1 MCGFAERFGELLFGD
16 AARLPH
22 RDLKVMLA
30 VIQSENERPPAMRKL
45 KTNAKTL
52 AALATAATLSMLAAC
67 SHQPVIPEA
76 KNVKI
81 ARENPSSD
89 CQELGRVM
97 GQVKTM
103 SGSIEQAIDDMKLD
117 AARKGANYV
126 RMEST
131 GAMGTSASGTAFKCP

>member
-1 MCGFAERFGELLFGD
+1 MKYVNLLSP
-16 AARLPH
+16 LC
-22 RDLKVMLA
+22 LCLV
-30 VIQSENERPPAMRKL
+30 
-45 KTNAKTL
+45 
-52 AALATAATLSMLAAC
+52 LAAC
-67 SHQPVIPEA
+67 SNQPIIPDA

-89 CQELGRVM
+89 CREIGKVQGT
-97 GQVKTM
+97 VKTS

-131 GAMGTSASGTAFKCP
+131 GAMGTSSSGTAFQCP